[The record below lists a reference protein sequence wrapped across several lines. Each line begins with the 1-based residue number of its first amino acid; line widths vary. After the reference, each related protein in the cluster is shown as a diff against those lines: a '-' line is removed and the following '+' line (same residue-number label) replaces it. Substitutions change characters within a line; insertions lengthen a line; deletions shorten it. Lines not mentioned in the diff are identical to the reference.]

1 MFLQGI
7 LAISGQPGLF
17 KQVTQG
23 KNNVIVESL
32 LTGKRMPAFIT
43 ARISAL
49 EDVAIY
55 TTGDEK
61 PLIELFISLFNY
73 TKGEPCLVANKNE
86 MIDVF
91 SSILPDYDSDKVYI
105 SDIKK
110 VFLWYNVLIEK
121 GIITEESIKE
131 AQLELEKPNKET
143 NTDEAE
149 A

>member
-7 LAISGQPGLF
+7 LAISGQPGLY

-61 PLIELFISLFNY
+61 PLIDLFIHLFNH
-73 TKGEPCLVANKNE
+73 TKGEQYLAVDKNE
-86 MIDVF
+86 MIEVF
-91 SSILPDYDSDKVYI
+91 SLILPDYDSDRVYI

-110 VFLWYNVLIEK
+110 VFSWYNVLIEK

-131 AQLELEKPNKET
+131 AQIEIEKRNEET
-143 NTDEAE
+143 KTDATEA
-149 A
+149 